1 MKIKVSFFL
10 RNTLRPF
17 SDIYIFSFSSSCMEF
32 HNWPLLRKWLLPL
45 KKRKKCLKHKYTSF
59 EFYHGKL
66 FIYSSTYVLNWYK
79 NKDFFLFDLYLH
91 SLNFILF
98 QKTRFRVLICSSIHS
113 IFSQKKVTTK
123 IGLWTHGIV
132 FFVSFFIY
140 NLSRIYGISK

>member
-79 NKDFFLFDLYLH
+79 NKDFFFYLIYIYIHWTLYYFKKLD
-91 SLNFILF
+91 SGFWFALVYILYF
-98 QKTRFRVLICSSIHS
+98 H
-113 IFSQKKVTTK
+113 KKK
-123 IGLWTHGIV
+123 LLQRLD
-132 FFVSFFIY
+132 FEPM
-140 NLSRIYGISK
+140 K